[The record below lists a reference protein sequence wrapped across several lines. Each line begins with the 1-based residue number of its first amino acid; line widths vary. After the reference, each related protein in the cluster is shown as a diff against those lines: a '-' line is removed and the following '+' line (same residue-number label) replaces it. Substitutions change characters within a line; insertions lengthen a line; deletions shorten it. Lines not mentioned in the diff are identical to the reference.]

1 MSTTKK
7 WSVRSFI
14 NPLILGFSSI
24 FERHLS
30 IELLLLFLLVSLG
43 LLFLEVTFF
52 IRENTR
58 AASKYFVLMLNLLCW
73 LAMCWIFIFHIMIA
87 TQAR

>member
-1 MSTTKK
+1 MNTTKK
-7 WSVRSFI
+7 WRVRSFI
-14 NPLILGFSSI
+14 NPLILGFSAI

-58 AASKYFVLMLNLLCW
+58 TAFKYLVLMLNLLCW
-73 LAMCWIFIFHIMIA
+73 LTMCWICIFHMMIA